1 MELISKLPKGHP
13 GLEKLIK
20 KNYKKIDLEKLE
32 FVNPNLKKPQI
43 EQLYKQIIKDIFQ
56 SNPNALEVL
65 KTLLVINMEIDTNID
80 GASIETCCKF
90 PNIEKSL
97 QFIIDA
103 GIIKKKLNKQVKYKL
118 LFPEIQDNLEFLTE
132 ERHHNKAIQ
141 YYEKK
146 LGRLKETVQDQIELL
161 FHKAKVEPSAK
172 LVNEFLAIA
181 NNIPQFENEHKR
193 LIDVAQELFILED
206 EYKAPILNVV
216 GNLFSAI
223 GNSEDAE
230 KIYLKALEIY
240 ENLAQNYSKIYLPYI
255 ASTQKNL
262 GTLYTDLKRFEE
274 AEKIY
279 SNALRSYKELIKLY
293 YNAHSPEFHSRD
305 ELWLDQSHIND
316 LKAYNEL
323 LSRYYDVF
331 LPEEPSTSSEFGNV
345 GIDLDLL
352 EDIQDGTIDSID
364 TYKKLS
370 KIYYDLYLI
379 EIAKT
384 QSNLG
389 LIYSEL
395 NNYEEAEKRHLKALK
410 IQKEIAEHHPDHVLP
425 ELVLTLLDLGD
436 LYASLSRFEE
446 AEPMFKD
453 ALNISKK
460 LAEQN
465 PEIYFHN
472 VAFILSSLGNIYARL
487 HKFEEAEKVLLEALN
502 YFKVFAKQDYETY
515 SDNVANVQNNL
526 GNVYLN
532 LNNLEK
538 AENFLTKA
546 FKKDPTNNEVLYNL
560 SCLESL
566 RNNKIKALELL
577 KKVLRSDK
585 NYIERV
591 KEDKKLDKIK
601 GSKEFKDL
609 IDEINL

>member
-1 MELISKLPKGHP
+1 MELISKLPKGYP

-20 KNYKKIDLEKLE
+20 KNYKKIDIEKLK
-32 FVNPNLKKPQI
+32 FVAPNLKKPQI
-43 EQLYKQIIKDIFQ
+43 EQLFKQIIKDVFP

-80 GASIETCCKF
+80 GGSIETCCEF

-97 QFIIDA
+97 QLIIDA
-103 GIIKKKLNKQVKYKL
+103 GIIKKKLNKQVKYK
-118 LFPEIQDNLEFLTE
+118 FFFQEIQDNLEFLAE
-132 ERHHNKAIQ
+132 ERHHKNAIK

-146 LGRLKETVQDQIELL
+146 VRRFKDNVQDQIELL
-161 FHKAKVEPSAK
+161 FHKAKVEPSAE

-181 NNIPQFENEHKR
+181 NNIPQFEYEHKR

-230 KIYLKALEIY
+230 KIYLNALEIY
-240 ENLAQNYSKIYLPYI
+240 ENLAQKYYKIYLPYI
-255 ASTQKNL
+255 ASTQKYL
-262 GTLYTDLKRFEE
+262 GSLYTDLKRFEE

-279 SNALRSYKELIKLY
+279 SDALRSYKELKKLY
-293 YNAHSPEFHSRD
+293 YNAHSTEFHKRD
-305 ELWLDQSHIND
+305 ELWPDKSYIDD

-331 LPEEPSTSSEFGNV
+331 LPEEPSTSSNFGNV

-352 EDIQDGTIDSID
+352 EDIQNGSIDSIE

-379 EIAKT
+379 DIAKT

-389 LIYSEL
+389 LIYTEL
-395 NNYEEAEKRHLKALK
+395 NKYKEAEKRHLKALK
-410 IQKEIAEHHPDHVLP
+410 IKKEIAEHHPEQILP

-436 LYASLSRFEE
+436 LYASLNRFEE

-453 ALNISKK
+453 ALYISKQ

-465 PEIYFHN
+465 PEIYFQN
-472 VAFILSSLGNIYARL
+472 VAFIQNSLGNLYTRL
-487 HKFEEAEKVLLEALN
+487 QKFEEAEKVYLEALEI
-502 YFKVFAKQDYETY
+502 FKALTKQDYENY
-515 SDNVANVQNNL
+515 SYNVANVQNNL
-526 GNVYLN
+526 ANIYLN

-538 AENFLTKA
+538 AESYLTKA
-546 FKKDPTNNEVLYNL
+546 YKKDPTNIEVLYNML
-560 SCLESL
+560 CLESL

-577 KKVLRSDK
+577 KKVLSEDK
-585 NYIERV
+585 NYMERA

-601 GSKEFKDL
+601 GSKEFKEL
-609 IDEINL
+609 IDEID

>member
-1 MELISKLPKGHP
+1 MELISKLPKGYF

-20 KNYKKIDLEKLE
+20 KNYKKIDTEKLK
-32 FVNPNLKKPQI
+32 FVNPNLKEPQI
-43 EQLYKQIIKDIFQ
+43 KQLFKQIIKNIFQ

-65 KTLLVINMEIDTNID
+65 KTLIVINMEIDTNID
-80 GASIETCCKF
+80 GGSIETCCKF

-97 QFIIDA
+97 QFIMDA
-103 GIIKKKLNKQVKYKL
+103 GIMKKKLNKHVKY
-118 LFPEIQDNLEFLTE
+118 LFLFQEIQDNLKFLGE
-132 ERHHNKAIQ
+132 ERHHKKAIQ

-146 LGRLKETVQDQIELL
+146 LTRFKNVVQDQIELL
-161 FHKAKVEPSAK
+161 FHKAKVEPSTE

-181 NNIPQFENEHKR
+181 NNIPQFEYKHKG
-193 LIDVAQELFILED
+193 LIDIAHELFILED

-223 GNSEDAE
+223 GNYEDAE
-230 KIYLKALEIY
+230 KIYLNALEIY
-240 ENLAQNYSKIYLPYI
+240 ENLAQKYYKIYLPYI

-279 SNALRSYKELIKLY
+279 SDALRSYKELKKLY
-293 YNAHSPEFHSRD
+293 YNAHSTEFHSRD
-305 ELWLDQSHIND
+305 ELRLDKSYIDD

-331 LPEEPSTSSEFGNV
+331 LPEEPSTSSDFGNV

-352 EDIQDGTIDSID
+352 EDIQDGSIDSID

-370 KIYYDLYLI
+370 KIYYDIYLMD
-379 EIAKT
+379 IAKT
-384 QSNLG
+384 QSYLG

-395 NNYEEAEKRHLKALK
+395 HRYEEAEKRHLKALK
-410 IQKEIAEHHPDHVLP
+410 IKKELSEHHLEQVLP

-446 AEPMFKD
+446 AEPMFKE
-453 ALNISKK
+453 ALNISKQ

-472 VAFILSSLGNIYARL
+472 VALIQNSLGNIYARL
-487 HKFEEAEKVLLEALN
+487 QKYEEAEKFYLEALQI
-502 YFKVFAKQDYETY
+502 FKVLAKKDHETY
-515 SDNVANVQNNL
+515 YYNLANVQNNL

-532 LNNLEK
+532 LNDLEK

-546 FKKDPTNNEVLYNL
+546 FKKDPTNIEVLYNI

-577 KKVLRSDK
+577 KNVLSKDK

-591 KEDKKLDKIK
+591 KEDKKFDKIK
-601 GSKEFKDL
+601 DSKEFKEL
-609 IDEINL
+609 IDEIN